1 MKRTLL
7 ISFSVLTVLFL
18 AYILWNNNEPTST
31 EPESISVKSVRE
43 ELVPL
48 PSLGPQ
54 EVVNIQLQAMQNNN
68 QPYENHGIEVAFRFA
83 SPSNKE
89 NTGPLNQFIKLVQ
102 NDTYSSLLNFKQY
115 GLDDVD
121 VKGDKAIQKVTLINE
136 DDKPAVFY
144 FKLSRQQEEP
154 YADCWMTD
162 GVIPY

>member
-89 NTGPLNQFIKLVQ
+89 NTGPLSQFIKLVQ

-136 DDKPAVFY
+136 ADKPAVFY